1 MVQWLSF
8 SRQNRKFHCEKLNC
22 LTWQSSWCDDE
33 MRLYHDI
40 RSYADVQYNKA
51 KNNLQIWR
59 WLVLVLGSLTHHLT
73 QPIHSIHSVSF
84 HSFTWVSFIL
94 LKMIPSNHFLTLCFH
109 HLIVFV
115 SLSDLT
121 IFSLF
126 LPHTQQKHKVILF
139 LKFNCL

>member
-59 WLVLVLGSLTHHLT
+59 WLVLVLGSLTHH

-109 HLIVFV
+109 YLIVFV
-115 SLSDLT
+115 SLSDLKFFPCCCLT
-121 IFSLF
+121 
-126 LPHTQQKHKVILF
+126 QKHKVILF